1 LAFAVLLA
9 VLLLPIVNFLE
20 SRNVP
25 RILFIAIS
33 LFLAII
39 AGVGNTFSDD
49 ITGTKKVRIYER
61 IKVLKIKKTNKPVKP
76 PISY

>member
-9 VLLLPIVNFLE
+9 VLLLPLVNFLE

-39 AGVGNTFSDD
+39 AGVGNTF
-49 ITGTKKVRIYER
+49 RR
-61 IKVLKIKKTNKPVKP
+61 
-76 PISY
+76 